1 IGSSQIQQIDA
12 PPPRNPQPQVY
23 HYDIPFT
30 VPADAT
36 LATLQVVW
44 PEGGGNQSVAIVIPD
59 GPTIPQSEFP
69 PANGFSGLPPPP
81 SRQAIAVG
89 AVTPDGPSV
98 APPPG
103 TSPLRLISNRQFSTA
118 PKLTAS
124 YGYARPTIA
133 VGELPPFP
141 GGNTVTVPA
150 SGRVTTALGSNARAT
165 LFYASDSAGY
175 RGTPIAGAR
184 GLPGCGG

>member
-1 IGSSQIQQIDA
+1 L
-12 PPPRNPQPQVY
+12 PQL
-23 HYDIPFT
+23 T
-30 VPADAT
+30 
-36 LATLQVVW
+36 
-44 PEGGGNQSVAIVIPD
+44 
-59 GPTIPQSEFP
+59 
-69 PANGFSGLPPPP
+69 

-89 AVTPDGPSV
+89 AVNPEGPYV
-98 APPPG
+98 ALPPG
-103 TSPLRLISNRQFSTA
+103 NYTLRLISNLQFSTA

-150 SGRVTTALGSNARAT
+150 SGPLTTALGPNARAT
-165 LFYASDSAGY
+165 LFYDSDSAGY